1 MAAERAGMRA
11 RLPRTAASSAR
22 VHQWVD
28 RFPSSFTSHGTQPSF
43 PVEPENNGIKAVSLQ
58 DARGALS
65 FCKMEHTC
73 DQCLHPQEHTVEYS
87 LK

>member
-28 RFPSSFTSHGTQPSF
+28 RFPSSFTSHGTHPSF
-43 PVEPENNGIKAVSLQ
+43 PAEPENSGYKAVSLH
-58 DARGALS
+58 DARCALS
-65 FCKMEHTC
+65 FWKVEHTC
-73 DQCLHPQEHTVEYS
+73 DQCLHP
-87 LK
+87 